1 MLTIEIQGGLGNQLF
16 QIFTLIATSLDS
28 KIPFFF
34 RYVERPVRTDRPF
47 YWDSLFSRLA
57 MFIKKDISFQY
68 VYKEPHFHYE
78 AIPWKALPNSNEE
91 NVALAGYFQSHKYFD
106 HHKKSIIKLLKLKD
120 KKEEVLKR
128 FCDLTGMDESFFDE
142 CVSLHFRIGDY
153 VNVQH
158 VHPVLDLEYYKN
170 SLDRLVQDTNRCDW
184 KILYFYEKQ
193 DQELVDKN
201 IKILKRKF
209 KGLEF
214 VGIDHRMCDWEQ
226 MLAMTLCQHNIIA
239 NSTFSWW
246 GAYLNEHE
254 DCIVYYPELWFN
266 KNCDK
271 NVSDLCLTLWTR
283 VQS

>member
-34 RYVERPVRTDRPF
+34 RHVERPVRTDRPF

-57 MFIKKDISFQY
+57 MFIKKDILIQRA
-68 VYKEPHFHYE
+68 YKEHHFHYE
-78 AIPWKALPNSNEE
+78 AIPWKAFPNSAEE
-91 NVALAGYFQSHKYFD
+91 NVTLFGYFQSPRYFD
-106 HHKKSIIKLLKLKD
+106 HHKKSIVKLLKLKD
-120 KKEEVLKR
+120 KKEMALNR
-128 FCDLTGMDESFFDE
+128 FCNLTGMEESFFDE
-142 CVSLHFRIGDY
+142 FVSMHFRIGDY

-158 VHPVLDLEYYKN
+158 VHPVLDLEYYKK
-170 SLDRLVQDTNRCDW
+170 SLERLIKDTGKQDWT
-184 KILYFYEKQ
+184 ILYFYEKQ
-193 DQELVDKN
+193 DEEVIGKYIN
-201 IKILKRKF
+201 ILKRKF
-209 KGLEF
+209 KELEF

-266 KNCDK
+266 EKCGK
-271 NVSDLCLTLWTR
+271 SVSDLLSCFI
-283 VQS
+283 